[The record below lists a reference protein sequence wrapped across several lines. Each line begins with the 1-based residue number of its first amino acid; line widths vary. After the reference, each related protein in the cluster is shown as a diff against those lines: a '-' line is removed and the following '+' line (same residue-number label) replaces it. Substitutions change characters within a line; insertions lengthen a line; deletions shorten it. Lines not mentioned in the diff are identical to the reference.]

1 MADEPAVKRAIA
13 VFDGQNLSRHAE
25 DAFGHHHPN
34 HDPKKLFDAVCADKR
49 RVNHGV
55 RFYTATH
62 AHCPMRHGYRTNRLL
77 LMRRAGIIVESRPI
91 RYPAHDVGL
100 ADGTAETRYVPQET
114 GVDPRSGPDVVR
126 LTGVRQVDVA
136 VIVGQD
142 QDLAGVVSEVKESAR
157 HQQVDQ
163 GRLRIPRRSRGHGPT
178 RGQRQRR
185 GVAPDGSA
193 IPRCLPGRAGRPARE
208 IELTHYRR
216 AGQVDQCLHRFL
228 RGTRRAGPARKCT
241 VAPVAAHRIG
251 RRYFR
256 ESGEN
261 ACLA

>member
-13 VFDGQNLSRHAE
+13 VFDGQNLDRHAE
-25 DAFGHHHPN
+25 DAFGYHHPN
-34 HDPKKLFDAVCADKR
+34 HEQKKLFDAVCADKR

-62 AHCPMRHGYRTNRLL
+62 AHCPMRHGYRANRLL
-77 LMRRAGIIVESRPI
+77 LMRRAGIIVESSPI
-91 RYPAHDVGL
+91 RYRAHDVGL
-100 ADGTAETRYVPQET
+100 ADGTVETRYVPQET

-178 RGQRQRR
+178 RGQRR

-193 IPRCLPGRAGRPARE
+193 IPRCLPGLAGRPARE

-216 AGQVDQCLHRFL
+216 AGQVDRCL
-228 RGTRRAGPARKCT
+228 RGTRRAGPAGKCT
-241 VAPVAAHRIG
+241 IAPATAHRIG
-251 RRYFR
+251 RRY
-256 ESGEN
+256 SSKMAQN